1 MCSSDLAEQSA
12 AKTPYDVQLEFEIAK
27 AAGGGRYRRP
37 YVAVWV
43 EDADGFPVKTLSLF
57 LMADNPGPRWH
68 RDLRRWYSS
77 DQVRQLVDDAK
88 LIGTI
93 SKPTR
98 NPGVYKVAWDGRD
111 DKGDL
116 LQKGKY
122 TLYIEAAR
130 EHGTYQ
136 LMKHGFEL
144 GGADFNEQLKG
155 NVEISAASIRYSGKQ
170 AASEQK

>member
-1 MCSSDLAEQSA
+1 M
-12 AKTPYDVQLEFEIAK
+12 
-27 AAGGGRYRRP
+27 
-37 YVAVWV
+37 
-43 EDADGFPVKTLSLF
+43 
-57 LMADNPGPRWH
+57 
-68 RDLRRWYSS
+68 
-77 DQVRQLVDDAK
+77 DDAK

-116 LQKGKY
+116 LQPGKY

-136 LMKHGFEL
+136 LMKHAFEL
-144 GGADFNEQLKG
+144 GGANFTEQLKG
-155 NVEISAASIRYSGKQ
+155 NTEISAASIKYSGK
-170 AASEQK
+170 

>member
-1 MCSSDLAEQSA
+1 LNLKSRSL
-12 AKTPYDVQLEFEIAK
+12 
-27 AAGGGRYRRP
+27 
-37 YVAVWV
+37 
-43 EDADGFPVKTLSLF
+43 PV
-57 LMADNPGPRWH
+57 ADNPGPRWH

-93 SKPTR
+93 SKPAR

-116 LQKGKY
+116 LQPGKY

-130 EHGTYQ
+130 EHGTCQ
-136 LMKHGFEL
+136 LMKHPFEL
-144 GGADFNEQLKG
+144 GGANFTEQLKG
-155 NVEISAASIRYSGKQ
+155 NTEISAASIKYLGK
-170 AASEQK
+170 